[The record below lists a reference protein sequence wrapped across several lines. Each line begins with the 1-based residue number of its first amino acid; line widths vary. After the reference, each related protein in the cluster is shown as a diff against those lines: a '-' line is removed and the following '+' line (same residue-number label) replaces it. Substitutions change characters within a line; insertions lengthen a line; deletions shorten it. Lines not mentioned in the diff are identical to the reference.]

1 MAGGWFV
8 VDDGDGDCHIV
19 VFDRLDWHDHPG
31 HVGDHGWHALPSA
44 KLFHGLL
51 GVGGAVIGTGGHET
65 CDPGAEP
72 RGDVGG
78 DLVKGD
84 DFVIDVFVDDFGH
97 GGAVEGFFAG
107 QGFVKDAAEGIEVGA
122 FIDGLASELLGR
134 HVVDGAEDGAADV
147 LGLFAGF
154 ESDACE
160 AEVDDLGLHATA
172 GEAFDFDVFGFD
184 VAVENVALVSCQ
196 QAFQGLIGEFFEVVV
211 REGAACDDVG
221 EVLTFEQFHDD
232 EEALLVAGDIEDG
245 DNVGIAEAG
254 EGIGFLA
261 EFFLEI
267 GTGVAGVLADGE
279 ALDGDPSFQLAVV
292 GTENRAN
299 AAGTELFIDLVAI
312 CH

>member
-1 MAGGWFV
+1 MPGWRFV

-19 VFDRLDWHDHPG
+19 IDRLDRHDHPG
-31 HVGDHGWHALPSA
+31 HVGDHGWHALPGA
-44 KLFHGLL
+44 KFFHGLL
-51 GVGGAVIGTGGHET
+51 GIGGAVIGTGGHET
-65 CDPGAEP
+65 RDPGAEP

-107 QGFVKDAAEGIEVGA
+107 QGFVKDAAEGVEVGA
-122 FIDGLASELLGR
+122 FIDGLASELLGG

-147 LGLFAGF
+147 FGLFAGF
-154 ESDACE
+154 ESDASE

-172 GEAFDFDVFGFD
+172 WEAFDFDVFGFD
-184 VAVENVALVSCQ
+184 VAMKDVVLVSGQ
-196 QAFQGLIGEFFEVVV
+196 QAFHGLVGEFLEVVV
-211 REGAACDDVG
+211 GEGAACDDVG
-221 EVLTFEQFHDD
+221 EVLTFEQFHHD
-232 EEALLVAGDIEDG
+232 EQALFVARDIEDG
-245 DNVGIAEAG
+245 DDVGIAKAG

-267 GTGVAGVLADGE
+267 GTGVAGFLADGE
-279 ALDGDPSFQLAVV
+279 AFDGDPPFQLAVV
-292 GTENRAN
+292 GTEDRAN
-299 AAGTELFIDLVAI
+299 AAGSELFIDLVAI